1 MTMFHKALAAALLS
15 GAVGFAVPSLAA
27 TTDYSSSTAAT
38 PTDKS
43 STTAPSSSAATSTD
57 KGSTTA
63 PSSTAATS
71 SEKGSANATDTSTP
85 AKPAK
90 RVVRARTPAVDE
102 EHSIIEALN
111 QKSLEGAQ
119 SGATPDF
126 ASAEPAS
133 HQQAEAARA
142 AGKTVVRRRTNNKAP
157 AKKGAG

>member
-15 GAVGFAVPSLAA
+15 GAVGFAIPSYAA
-27 TTDYSSSTAAT
+27 STDTSSST
-38 PTDKS
+38 
-43 STTAPSSSAATSTD
+43 AATSTD

-63 PSSTAATS
+63 PSSTAASS
-71 SEKGSANATDTSTP
+71 SEKGSANATDSSTP

-119 SGATPDF
+119 SGTTPDY

-133 HQQAEAARA
+133 HQQAEASRA
-142 AGKTVVRRRTNNKAP
+142 SKTVVRHRTNTKAS
-157 AKKGAG
+157 AKKTAG

>member
-15 GAVGFAVPSLAA
+15 GAVGFGLPSYAA
-27 TTDYSSSTAAT
+27 GADYSSSPAAT
-38 PTDKS
+38 P
-43 STTAPSSSAATSTD
+43 TD

-71 SEKGSANATDTSTP
+71 SEKGSANAADTSTP

-90 RVVRARTPAVDE
+90 RVARVRTPAVDE

-142 AGKTVVRRRTNNKAP
+142 AGKTVVRHRANAKASV
-157 AKKGAG
+157 KKGA

>member
-15 GAVGFAVPSLAA
+15 GAVGFAVPSYAA
-27 TTDYSSSTAAT
+27 DYSSSTAAT
-38 PTDKS
+38 PTDKG
-43 STTAPSSSAATSTD
+43 SA
-57 KGSTTA
+57 TA

-71 SEKGSANATDTSTP
+71 SEKGSTTATDTSTP

-90 RVVRARTPAVDE
+90 RVARARTPAVDE

-119 SGATPDF
+119 SGQTPDY

-142 AGKTVVRRRTNNKAP
+142 AGKTVVRRRTNNKAN
-157 AKKGAG
+157 AKKTAG

>member
-15 GAVGFAVPSLAA
+15 GAVGFAIPSYAA
-27 TTDYSSSTAAT
+27 STDTSSST
-38 PTDKS
+38 
-43 STTAPSSSAATSTD
+43 AATSTD

-119 SGATPDF
+119 SGTTPDY

-142 AGKTVVRRRTNNKAP
+142 SKTVVRHRTNTKAS
-157 AKKGAG
+157 AKKTAG

>member
-1 MTMFHKALAAALLS
+1 MFHKALVAALLC
-15 GAVGFAVPSLAA
+15 GAVGFAIPSFAA
-27 TTDYSSSTAAT
+27 DYSSSTAAT
-38 PTDKS
+38 S
-43 STTAPSSSAATSTD
+43 SG
-57 KGSTTA
+57 KGTTTA

-71 SEKGSANATDTSTP
+71 TDKGTTPTAPAATSSEKNSANATDTTTP

-119 SGATPDF
+119 SGATPDY

-142 AGKTVVRRRTNNKAP
+142 SKTVKRTNTKAS

>member
-27 TTDYSSSTAAT
+27 TTDNS
-38 PTDKS
+38 P
-43 STTAPSSSAATSTD
+43 STTATPTD

-63 PSSTAATS
+63 PAATTA
-71 SEKGSANATDTSTP
+71 EKGSTNATDTSTP

-90 RVVRARTPAVDE
+90 RTARARAPAVDE

-111 QKSLEGAQ
+111 QKSLEAVQ
-119 SGATPDF
+119 SGGTPDF

-142 AGKTVVRRRTNNKAP
+142 AGKTVVRHRANSKASV
-157 AKKGAG
+157 KKGA

>member
-15 GAVGFAVPSLAA
+15 GAVGFAVPSYAA
-27 TTDYSSSTAAT
+27 DYSSSTAA
-38 PTDKS
+38 P
-43 STTAPSSSAATSTD
+43 STD
-57 KGSTTA
+57 KGSATA
-63 PSSTAATS
+63 PSTAATS
-71 SEKGSANATDTSTP
+71 REKGSANATDTSTP

-90 RVVRARTPAVDE
+90 RVARARTPAVDE

-142 AGKTVVRRRTNNKAP
+142 AGKTVVRHRANAKASV
-157 AKKGAG
+157 KKGA

>member
-1 MTMFHKALAAALLS
+1 MTMLHKALAAALLS
-15 GAVGFAVPSLAA
+15 GAVGFAIPSYAA
-27 TTDYSSSTAAT
+27 GADYSSSTAAT
-38 PTDKS
+38 P
-43 STTAPSSSAATSTD
+43 TD

-119 SGATPDF
+119 SGTMPDF

>member
-1 MTMFHKALAAALLS
+1 MTMFHKALAAALLC
-15 GAVGFAVPSLAA
+15 GAVGFAIPSYAA
-27 TTDYSSSTAAT
+27 DYSS
-38 PTDKS
+38 P
-43 STTAPSSSAATSTD
+43 PAATSTD
-57 KGSTTA
+57 KGTTKAPSSPSATSTDKGTTTA
-63 PSSTAATS
+63 PSSPAATS
-71 SEKGSANATDTSTP
+71 SEKGSANATDTNTP

-119 SGATPDF
+119 SGNTPDF

-142 AGKTVVRRRTNNKAP
+142 SKTVKRTNTKASV
-157 AKKGAG
+157 KKGA

>member
-1 MTMFHKALAAALLS
+1 MTLFHKALAAALLS
-15 GAVGFAVPSLAA
+15 GAAGFAIPSYAA
-27 TTDYSSSTAAT
+27 AADYSSST
-38 PTDKS
+38 
-43 STTAPSSSAATSTD
+43 AATSTD

-63 PSSTAATS
+63 PSSTAATP
-71 SEKGSANATDTSTP
+71 SEKGSANATDATTP

-111 QKSLEGAQ
+111 QKSLEAVQ
-119 SGATPDF
+119 SGGTPDF

-142 AGKTVVRRRTNNKAP
+142 AKTVVRHRTTNKAST
-157 AKKGAG
+157 KKGAG

>member
-15 GAVGFAVPSLAA
+15 GAVGFAIPSYAA
-27 TTDYSSSTAAT
+27 GADYSSSTAAT
-38 PTDKS
+38 PTDKG

-57 KGSTTA
+57 KGG
-63 PSSTAATS
+63 AAT

-119 SGATPDF
+119 SGTMPDF
-126 ASAEPAS
+126 AS
-133 HQQAEAARA
+133 
-142 AGKTVVRRRTNNKAP
+142 
-157 AKKGAG
+157 

>member
-1 MTMFHKALAAALLS
+1 MLHKALAAALLS
-15 GAVGFAVPSLAA
+15 GAVGFAIPSYAA
-27 TTDYSSSTAAT
+27 GADYSSSTAAT
-38 PTDKS
+38 P
-43 STTAPSSSAATSTD
+43 TD

-119 SGATPDF
+119 SGTMPDF